1 MPDPSTQ
8 IKRRI
13 PRVPCESQPDLPQV
27 FGGIELAASLV
38 QRNVRDLVFG
48 MQFAQVPGREPQ
60 EVSGL
65 GGRKGSQILP
75 CVRRK
80 IALQM
85 QANGRVQCR
94 CVGLKLGKY
103 SLC

>member
-1 MPDPSTQ
+1 LKRFLPDPPTQ
-8 IKRRI
+8 VKRRI
-13 PRVPCESQPDLPQV
+13 PRIACESQPDLPQV

-65 GGRKGSQILP
+65 GG
-75 CVRRK
+75 
-80 IALQM
+80 
-85 QANGRVQCR
+85 
-94 CVGLKLGKY
+94 
-103 SLC
+103 